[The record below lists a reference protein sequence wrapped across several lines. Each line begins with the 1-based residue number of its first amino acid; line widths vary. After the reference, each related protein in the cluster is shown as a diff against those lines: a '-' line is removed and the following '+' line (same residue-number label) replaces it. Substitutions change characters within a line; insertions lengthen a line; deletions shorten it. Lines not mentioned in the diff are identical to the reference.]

1 MITHP
6 PSKYQPDFKPTP
18 TKTPCL
24 KPTNYVI
31 ISIIM
36 NIPKHLSYII
46 LLSLLI
52 IGNAHA
58 QVLIDSIIAVVNKQA
73 ITQSELVDEFRI
85 EEIINNPLKKKP
97 SETDKRI
104 YLDRLIIRRFV
115 LQGAEKIGIT
125 TADYKKQVAARIAEI
140 RTKFPS
146 DKVFQDLL
154 QKQKLEIATLEKWVY
169 EQIIYDTYYNRQ
181 FVNRVDS
188 RKIDE
193 LAPQYFEANKT
204 KYVVPATV
212 TFRSIL
218 IAFPLEGSEEQKQAT
233 KRIAEQINS
242 HLQSGETY
250 EKIEQNNETNPS
262 ISFDTLTLTTDTP
275 LGEIVAQLEP
285 TERKGPISVSEGYR
299 IVELIKKTDAR
310 QKQYSEVKDEIATM
324 LRQNKAETEFNQWLA
339 KQKAGVPWY
348 IINDSLKRVTQI
360 QIQPTK

>member
-1 MITHP
+1 
-6 PSKYQPDFKPTP
+6 
-18 TKTPCL
+18 
-24 KPTNYVI
+24 
-31 ISIIM
+31 M

-52 IGNAHA
+52 LGNVHA
-58 QVLIDSIIAVVNKQA
+58 QVLIDSVIAVVNKRA

-85 EEIINNPLKKKP
+85 EEIINKPLKEKP

-104 YLDRLIIRRFV
+104 YLDRLIIRRLV
-115 LQGAEKIGIT
+115 LQGAEKIGIM
-125 TADYKKQVAARIAEI
+125 TADYKKQVAERVAEI
-140 RTKFPS
+140 RSKFPS
-146 DKVFQDLL
+146 DEVFQNLL
-154 QKQKLEIATLEKWVY
+154 QKQELEIATLEKWVY
-169 EQIIYDTYYNRQ
+169 EQIIYETYYNRQ

-188 RKIDE
+188 REIDE
-193 LAPQYFEANKT
+193 LAPQYFEANKA

-212 TFRSIL
+212 NFRSIL
-218 IAFPLEGSEEQKQAT
+218 IAFPSEASEVQKQAA

-242 HLQSGETY
+242 RLQRGETY
-250 EKIEQNNETNPS
+250 EQIEQSNKTDSNITFES
-262 ISFDTLTLTTDTP
+262 LTLTTDPP
-275 LGEIVAQLEP
+275 LGKVVAQLEP
-285 TERKGPISVSEGYR
+285 TERKGPISVPEGYR

-310 QKQYSEVKDEIATM
+310 QKQYSEVKDEISKI